1 LQRVRQI
8 LFVKPAPLVWA
19 ERLDAFAAA
28 GVEVETTQTLSSDQI
43 GQGLAQGTWDFGIGV
58 MDNVIAWNAERGAEL
73 QILAQLERSTV
84 MRFCARAE
92 SLQEAAQEP
101 IAVDSTTNG
110 FVLVL
115 YRALARAGLDWRSG
129 HYDAVGGV
137 RHRFEALVSGRAS
150 ASILIPPFD
159 QLAVE
164 QGFSVLWDGKDIA
177 PAYPG
182 VVVTARRRWIE
193 ENAEAAT
200 RYLQALVLANR
211 WAGRPEN
218 EAEAREVLRGARYSE
233 EAAARLVRDRVPDL
247 EPSREGWN
255 ETVALRRE
263 CAVLPDPEPAEAT
276 VINTDPLAYAAGR

>member
-1 LQRVRQI
+1 MKRVRQI
-8 LFVKPAPLVWA
+8 LFVKPAPVAWA

-43 GQGLAQGTWDFGIGV
+43 GHGLADGTWDIGIGV
-58 MDNVIAWNAERGAEL
+58 MDNVIAWNAERGAGL
-73 QILAQLERSTV
+73 QILGQLERSTV

-92 SLQEAAQEP
+92 SLREASREP

-115 YRALARAGLDWRSG
+115 YRALARAGVDWRSG
-129 HYDAVGGV
+129 RYDAVGGV
-137 RHRFEALVSGRAS
+137 RHRFEALVAGRAS

-159 QLAVE
+159 EMARA
-164 QGFSVLWDGKDIA
+164 QGFNVLWDGKDVA

-182 VVVTARRRWIE
+182 VVVAARRRWVE

-200 RYLQALVLANR
+200 WYLRALLRADR

-218 EAEAREVLRGARYSE
+218 EAEAIEALRQARYSD
-233 EAAARLVRDRVPDL
+233 EAAARLVRERVTDL
-247 EPSREGWN
+247 EPSREGWE
-255 ETVALRRE
+255 ETVSLRRE
-263 CAVLPDPEPAEAT
+263 CALLPDPEPTEAAI
-276 VINTDPLAYAAGR
+276 INTGPLARAVGR